1 MVNSLVSEFFA
12 RISLKLNVESNY
24 ARLSNILMTMQG
36 KNKGQNNKEA
46 HTPSSD
52 RSAQAIKEGN
62 KV

>member
-1 MVNSLVSEFFA
+1 LLIIA
-12 RISLKLNVESNY
+12 RISLKLNVEETNY
-24 ARLSNILMTMQG
+24 ARFSNILMTMQG

-46 HTPSSD
+46 HAPSSD